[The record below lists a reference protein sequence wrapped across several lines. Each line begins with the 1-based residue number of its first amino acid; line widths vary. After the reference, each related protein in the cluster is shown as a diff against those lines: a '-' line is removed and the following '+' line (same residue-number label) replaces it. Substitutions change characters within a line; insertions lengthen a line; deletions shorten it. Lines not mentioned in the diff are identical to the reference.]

1 MHTPTCLLDHNGP
14 AKVSV
19 KCLIP
24 QQLHSRSLVP
34 NGWLPRCAL
43 PTRQGHF
50 QFPQIRADC
59 HWINMMQRRGNRVKA
74 VLPIRIKGKD
84 SLGKSFEELAHTLD
98 VTAQGARLGSVRH
111 ELNVKDEI
119 TIFYRQR
126 KIQFRVVWIK
136 KMKGTSEFQVG
147 LQAATQDKEAW
158 GLGSQESQTASIT
171 PLSAAH
177 AHGLA

>member
-1 MHTPTCLLDHNGP
+1 M
-14 AKVSV
+14 V
-19 KCLIP
+19 
-24 QQLHSRSLVP
+24 
-34 NGWLPRCAL
+34 
-43 PTRQGHF
+43 
-50 QFPQIRADC
+50 
-59 HWINMMQRRGNRVKA
+59 QRRGNRVKA
-74 VLPIRIKGKD
+74 VLPVRIKGKD
-84 SLGKSFEELAHTLD
+84 AAGKSFEELAHTLD
-98 VTAQGARLGSVRH
+98 VTAQGARLASVRH

-136 KMKGTSEFQVG
+136 KMKGTSEFHVG